1 MMKTNHIENTFGMV
15 RSGKAVR
22 AAAVLAAMAVM
33 ALLCP
38 AAQAQAEAQ
47 AQVPVQANPAKVSNT
62 EIGHST
68 HAWLDLQR
76 SNAAAAPAQPM
87 LGAEAGYAWQRYM
100 KSFQTAIPASFGS
113 AMQSSGAQGSGSSG
127 SSGGG
132 AY

>member
-1 MMKTNHIENTFGMV
+1 MKTNHIENTFGMV
-15 RSGKAVR
+15 CSGKTAG
-22 AAAVLAAMAVM
+22 AAAMFVAVAMMAAMS
-33 ALLCP
+33 P
-38 AAQAQAEAQ
+38 AAQAQAQADTPVEA
-47 AQVPVQANPAKVSNT
+47 AKVSNT

-68 HAWLDLQR
+68 HAWLELQR

-100 KSFQTAIPASFGS
+100 KSFETPIPASFGS
-113 AMQSSGAQGSGSSG
+113 TMQSGGAQGSSSSG

>member
-1 MMKTNHIENTFGMV
+1 MKTNHIENTFGMV
-15 RSGKAVR
+15 CSGKTAG
-22 AAAVLAAMAVM
+22 AAAMLVAVAMMAAMS
-33 ALLCP
+33 P
-38 AAQAQAEAQ
+38 AAQAQAQAETQVEA
-47 AQVPVQANPAKVSNT
+47 AKVSNT

-68 HAWLDLQR
+68 HAWLELQR

-100 KSFQTAIPASFGS
+100 KSFETPIPASFGS
-113 AMQSSGAQGSGSSG
+113 TMQSGGAQGSGSSG

>member
-1 MMKTNHIENTFGMV
+1 MLV
-15 RSGKAVR
+15 AV
-22 AAAVLAAMAVM
+22 AMIAAMS
-33 ALLCP
+33 P
-38 AAQAQAEAQ
+38 AAQAQAQADTQVETQVEA
-47 AQVPVQANPAKVSNT
+47 AKVSNT

-68 HAWLDLQR
+68 HAWLELQR

-100 KSFQTAIPASFGS
+100 KSFETPIPASFGS
-113 AMQSSGAQGSGSSG
+113 TMQSGGAQGSGSSG